1 MLRLLVGATV
11 SVTLSL
17 PSRGTF
23 HLSLTVLVRYRWQK
37 VFSLRRWSSQIPA
50 RFLVSRGTWVLLS
63 KPYTFRLPDFHRLW
77 YDFPDT
83 STKCKVYNS
92 LARRQ
97 SDISSPATP
106 VKQRLPAITLFWFRL
121 MRVRSPLLA
130 QSLLFSLRPATEMFQ
145 FTGCP
150 PTTLCVQVAVLQVDC
165 NGLPHSE
172 IPGSKLDCSS
182 PRRIV
187 ACHVLHR
194 PSAPR
199 HPPCALC
206 SLIYLFELS
215 RLQIIHASPNLKQ
228 PKLLL
233 KVAEADSRLVTMR
246 LCYP

>member
-50 RFLVSRGTWVLLS
+50 RFLVSRGTWVLPS

-106 VKQRLPAITLFWFRL
+106 EKQRLPAITPSWFRL
-121 MRVRSPLLA
+121 LRVRSPLLA
-130 QSLLFSLRPATEMFQ
+130 QSLLFSFRPATEMFQ

-150 PTTLCVQVAVLQVDC
+150 PTILCVQMVVLQVDC
-165 NGLPHSE
+165 SGLPHSE

-182 PRRIV
+182 PRRFA
-187 ACHVLHR
+187 ACRVLLR

-206 SLIYLFELS
+206 SL
-215 RLQIIHASPNLKQ
+215 KQ
-228 PKLLL
+228 TP
-233 KVAEADSRLVTMR
+233 T
-246 LCYP
+246 C